1 MSSEITIHEIAALCT
16 ILGFAWHPAK
26 MLWKLLRRPIL
37 LFIDDVLS
45 SAICFLLDVQNY
57 ISRSI

>member
-16 ILGFAWHPAK
+16 ILAFVCHQIK
-26 MLWKLLRRPIL
+26 ILWKILRRPAL

-45 SAICFLLDVQNY
+45 SAICFLLDVQNC

>member
-16 ILGFAWHPAK
+16 ILAFVCHQIQI
-26 MLWKLLRRPIL
+26 LWKILRRPAL
-37 LFIDDVLS
+37 HFIDDVLS
-45 SAICFLLDVQNY
+45 SAICFLLDVQSR